1 LKTSPSLLRVYL
13 ARSAEHCVMTKRL
26 AEQIGAIP
34 MFEGLPAEDRE
45 ALALIALQ
53 KRFGKGETIFSEGDV
68 ANGFYVVDR
77 GKVKIYKISFEG
89 KEQIIHIFGPGEP
102 FGEVPMFEGK
112 HFPAHAVAM
121 EESSVIFF
129 PRSSFVHLIQTNPSL
144 ALNML
149 AVLSRRLRG
158 LTVMVEDL
166 SLREVPA
173 RLASHLLYLSNSQR
187 GAQQFKLDLPKG
199 QLAGLLGTIPETMSR
214 IISKMVKNGFIQIEG
229 SVITILDRD
238 ALVELSQG
246 ERRL

>member
-1 LKTSPSLLRVYL
+1 
-13 ARSAEHCVMTKRL
+13 MTNHL
-26 AEQIGAIP
+26 AEQIGSIP
-34 MFEGLPAEDRE
+34 MFDGLPAENHE
-45 ALALIALQ
+45 ALARIAVQ
-53 KRFGKGETIFSEGDV
+53 KKFGKGETIFSEGDV

-112 HFPAHAVAM
+112 HFPAHAIAM

-158 LTVMVEDL
+158 LTVLVEDL

-173 RLASHLLYLSNSQR
+173 RLASHLLYLSNLKR

-214 IISKMVKNGFIQIEG
+214 ITSKMVKSGLIRIDG
-229 SVITILDRD
+229 STITILDRD
-238 ALVELSQG
+238 ALLELSEG

>member
-1 LKTSPSLLRVYL
+1 MAQHLYQ
-13 ARSAEHCVMTKRL
+13 
-26 AEQIGAIP
+26 QIAAIP
-34 MFEGLPAEDRE
+34 MFDGLPSENQE
-45 ALALIALQ
+45 ALASISVE
-53 KRFGKGETIFSEGDV
+53 KKYRKGETIFSEGEV
-68 ANGFYVVDR
+68 ANGFFVVQR

-112 HFPAHAVAM
+112 HFPAHAVAI
-121 EESSVIFF
+121 EESVVIFLR
-129 PRSSFVHLIQTNPSL
+129 RSSFVNLIQTNPSL

-173 RLASHLLYLSNSQR
+173 RLAGHLLYLSNTQK
-187 GAQQFKLDLPKG
+187 GAVQFNLDLPKG
-199 QLAGLLGTIPETMSR
+199 QLAGLIGTIPETMSR
-214 IISKMVKNGFIQIEG
+214 IMSKMVKNGFIQIEG
-229 SVITILDRD
+229 SVVTILDRD
-238 ALVELSQG
+238 ALVELSEG